1 MNGSIVQTENNPMAT
16 GTIIAYAFWILVIA
30 GTILVIISDEEA
42 DSGRKIAWILVVALL
57 PAIGIIAY
65 IVFGLNP
72 RRNSKHET
80 YSGMFREAFE
90 KLADKDTC
98 SKLFDENNRK
108 SIREGYRELS
118 ALLSRSNGTVVTDN
132 NSVEVI
138 TSGKRKFEAL
148 VNDLEQARDH
158 IHMEY
163 FYFRKDH
170 GSKRIKEILMRK
182 AREGVKVRFIHENI
196 ANITISPRYYNE
208 MKKAGVEVVKF
219 TRPRFSLLRFSAMLN
234 YRDHRKIVV
243 IDGRIGYTG
252 GMNIGDDYF
261 IRWRDTHM
269 RITGN
274 AVHALQYCFLYSFIT
289 SGGKIP
295 ENFHELFPEV
305 AAVSSGNQLV
315 QIVPDQPVGKWSI
328 LQMGA
333 TWTVQHARNYV
344 YIQTPYFVPPEPLL
358 QALKSSALK
367 GADVRIMMPR
377 KTDMIYMTLAN
388 KSYYRECLE
397 AGVRIFEKNGNFI
410 HSKTIVSDDYLSVIG
425 SANMDY
431 RSFQL
436 DYEVNAYIFDE
447 EMALRNKRIFQD
459 DLEICEEISLDRW
472 LRRPWY
478 QKLGQAVVRLFAPL
492 L

>member
-1 MNGSIVQTENNPMAT
+1 MAA
-16 GTIIAYAFWILVIA
+16 GTIIAYSFFLLVIV
-30 GTILVIISDEEA
+30 GTILVIITDDDA

-72 RRNSKHET
+72 RRNSRHEE
-80 YSGMFREAFE
+80 YSGLFHEAFA
-90 KLADKDTC
+90 KISGSDAYG
-98 SKLFDENNRK
+98 KLFGEKNRDA
-108 SIREGYRELS
+108 IREGYRELS
-118 ALLSRSNGTVVTDN
+118 VLLSHSNGTTVTDS

-148 VNDLEQARDH
+148 VNDLENAKSH

-163 FYFRKDH
+163 FYFRKDA

-182 AREGVKVRFIHENI
+182 AEEGVKVRFIHENI

-219 TRPRFSLLRFSAMLN
+219 TRPRFSLLRLSAMLN

-243 IDGRIGYTG
+243 IDGRIGFTG

-261 IRWRDTHM
+261 VRWRDTHM

-274 AVHALQYCFLYSFIT
+274 AVYALQYSFLYSFVT

-295 ENFHELFPEV
+295 KASDEFFP
-305 AAVSSGNQLV
+305 AQPSLPSGGKLV
-315 QIVPDQPVGKWSI
+315 QIVPDQPVDRWPI

-333 TWTVQHARNYV
+333 VWTVQHARSYV
-344 YIQTPYFVPPEPLL
+344 YAQTPYFVPPEPLL

-367 GADVRIMMPR
+367 GADVRIMTPR

-388 KSYYRECLE
+388 KAYYRECLE
-397 AGVRIFEKNGNFI
+397 AGIRIFEKKGSFI

-436 DYEVNAYIFDE
+436 DYEINAYIYDE
-447 EMALRNKRIFQD
+447 ETAAGNRRIFEA
-459 DLEICEEISLDRW
+459 DLGECEEITLESW
-472 LRRPWY
+472 NRRPWY
-478 QKLGQAVVRLFAPL
+478 LKFFQSLVRLFAPL

>member
-1 MNGSIVQTENNPMAT
+1 MSI
-16 GTIIAYAFWILVIA
+16 GTVIAYAFLVLVIA
-30 GTILVIISDEEA
+30 GTILVILSDDEA

-72 RRNSKHET
+72 RRNSRHEE
-80 YSGMFREAFE
+80 YSGLFHEAFA
-90 KLADKDTC
+90 KIADEDEYR
-98 SKLFDENNRK
+98 KLFGEENRAA
-108 SIREGYRELS
+108 IRAGYRELS
-118 ALLSRSNGTVVTDN
+118 ALLSHSNGTTVTDN
-132 NSVEVI
+132 NDVEVI

-148 VNDLEQARDH
+148 VNDLENAKEH

-163 FYFRKDH
+163 FYFRKDS

-196 ANITISPRYYNE
+196 ANIDISPRYYNE

-243 IDGRIGYTG
+243 IDGKIGYTG

-261 IRWRDTHM
+261 VRWRDTHM

-274 AVHALQYCFLYSFIT
+274 AVYALQYCFLYSFVT
-289 SGGKIP
+289 SGGKIK
-295 ENFHELFPEV
+295 ENFHEFFPET
-305 AAVSSGNQLV
+305 AGLPSGGELV
-315 QIVPDQPVGKWSI
+315 QIVPDQPVGRWSI

-333 TWTVQHARNYV
+333 TWTVQHAGSYV
-344 YIQTPYFVPPEPLL
+344 YIQTPYFVPPESLL

-367 GADVRIMMPR
+367 GADVRIMVPR

-388 KSYYRECLE
+388 KSYYRGCLE
-397 AGVRIFEKNGNFI
+397 AGVRIFEKNGSFI

-436 DYEVNAYIFDE
+436 DYEINAYIFDE
-447 EMALRNKRIFQD
+447 AMAVRNRRIFEE
-459 DLEICEEISLDRW
+459 DLGECTEITLDSW
-472 LRRPWY
+472 CRRPWY
-478 QKLGQAVVRLFAPL
+478 LKFAYSVIRLFAPL